1 MAVDGGVNVCAE
13 RRPSQDKGSW
23 AAMGNWPWH
32 RPWASLASKWGCEPV
47 GARVNKE
54 EGVNVGSW
62 VDSSGSG
69 SAVVGA
75 NVHISDEVSE
85 VAPQLAPPLRAT
97 SITKRCLLC
106 SPSSKLHDHSVHS
119 VRTQSITGSVGVG
132 VVGVGVGA
140 GVVGTGVVGNHVGSV
155 VGSAA

>member
-1 MAVDGGVNVCAE
+1 
-13 RRPSQDKGSW
+13 
-23 AAMGNWPWH
+23 MGQ
-32 RPWASLASKWGCEPV
+32 SSIEMGGCEPV

-62 VDSSGSG
+62 VGSSGSEPFVVG

-97 SITKRCLLC
+97 SITKRCLLR

-119 VRTQSITGSVGVG
+119 VRTQSMTGSVGVG

-140 GVVGTGVVGNHVGSV
+140 GVVGTGVVGNHVGPV